1 MVRARLPGARGVAC
15 GRHIPRA
22 ALRPCT
28 GRSFVGSKCPQSTER
43 LQRRVPSSCDTV
55 LGRGRLRRDHF
66 RAGGT
71 TWRGLRAETA
81 RIALAV
87 IAAWRTAP
95 AAFVGCTSAYGLH
108 HGGTS
113 HSGKHFE
120 RNCSCAFSAAFPVR
134 TLQLAYL
141 LRGGEIQ
148 RAHLALSACAVSSG
162 SREIFFRTCN
172 FLLAVRQCCQEGLW
186 SR

>member
-1 MVRARLPGARGVAC
+1 MVFARLPGARGVAC

-28 GRSFVGSKCPQSTER
+28 GRSFVGSRCPQSTGR
-43 LQRRVPSSCDTV
+43 LQRRVLSSCDTV

-66 RAGGT
+66 RAGDYLAGPS
-71 TWRGLRAETA
+71 RGDGANRAGGDSCLAHCPCGVCRSYKRLRA
-81 RIALAV
+81 
-87 IAAWRTAP
+87 
-95 AAFVGCTSAYGLH
+95 TSRGNFI
-108 HGGTS
+108 
-113 HSGKHFE
+113 SGKHLE
-120 RNCSCAFSAAFPVR
+120 RNCSCAFSAAFRVT

-162 SREIFFRTCN
+162 RARFFFARATFC
-172 FLLAVRQCCQEGLW
+172 
-186 SR
+186 

>member
-1 MVRARLPGARGVAC
+1 MAARLPGARGVAC

-43 LQRRVPSSCDTV
+43 LRRRVPSSCDTV
-55 LGRGRLRRDHF
+55 LGRGRLMRDHF
-66 RAGGT
+66 RAGGLAR
-71 TWRGLRAETA
+71 WGLRAETA

-95 AAFVGCTSAYGLH
+95 AAHANRASAYELH

-113 HSGKHFE
+113 LSGKHFG
-120 RNCSCAFSAAFPVR
+120 RNRLCAFSAAFPVR

-141 LRGGEIQ
+141 WRGGGKFNVRILLSVPAPCQ
-148 RAHLALSACAVSSG
+148 AGRA
-162 SREIFFRTCN
+162 RFFFARATFC
-172 FLLAVRQCCQEGLW
+172 
-186 SR
+186 

>member
-43 LQRRVPSSCDTV
+43 LQRRVLSSCDTV

-66 RAGGT
+66 GAGGT
-71 TWRGLRAETA
+71 TWRGLCAETA

-87 IAAWRTAP
+87 IAAWRIAP
-95 AAFVGCTSAYGLH
+95 AAFVGRTSAYGLH

-120 RNCSCAFSAAFPVR
+120 RNCSCAFSAAFRVR

-141 LRGGEIQ
+141 LRGGENST
-148 RAHLALSACAVSSG
+148 RVSCSQCL
-162 SREIFFRTCN
+162 RRVKRVARDFFRACN